1 MNQYFLPKSG
11 WDFFDVSRAYGLGI
25 VVHTLSE
32 EATVS
37 DVGGFYLVESSK
49 NVNFSRIDEIN
60 KWLPEDDNAWNQTF
74 LTIGEKLE
82 RRKKM
87 RVKEYLNDVKNI
99 KDLINVLYQPKPP
112 SVVGKGKETLY
123 QSMDLAA
130 TKGFREEI
138 PKTYSEGSNIKIS
151 SEDFCLSVLGHLNA
165 GIRKFSNKIAIFIL
179 PTPNKTKISHLN
191 EIRKKINDSVKTLH
205 KAGWFTSLSQIAV
218 NLVLEELEIEKGS
231 KFSPKFGSLIYG
243 VMTKTGN
250 QWKPLAGGIFPLD
263 FLYQIAD
270 SEFARDLLNKWRDL
284 FNRTS
289 FREGYENLASSL
301 AEFIANPSL
310 VNYERYI
317 RLHLRN
323 ELSKDRIKFGVYEEK
338 ILKEVMDFVGV

>member
-1 MNQYFLPKSG
+1 
-11 WDFFDVSRAYGLGI
+11 
-25 VVHTLSE
+25 
-32 EATVS
+32 
-37 DVGGFYLVESSK
+37 
-49 NVNFSRIDEIN
+49 
-60 KWLPEDDNAWNQTF
+60 
-74 LTIGEKLE
+74 
-82 RRKKM
+82 
-87 RVKEYLNDVKNI
+87 
-99 KDLINVLYQPKPP
+99 
-112 SVVGKGKETLY
+112 
-123 QSMDLAA
+123 
-130 TKGFREEI
+130 
-138 PKTYSEGSNIKIS
+138 
-151 SEDFCLSVLGHLNA
+151 
-165 GIRKFSNKIAIFIL
+165 
-179 PTPNKTKISHLN
+179 LN